1 MFTLS
6 VITINRN
13 NVLGLQQTMTSVLR
27 QVNKLASTHLQYIV
41 VDGASTDG
49 SQEIIKTLLQQKK
62 ELTAL
67 WVSEPD
73 TGIYN
78 AMNKGLSLATGDYC
92 LFLNSGDLLVTDD
105 ALWQV
110 ERYMEANKFAADIY
124 YADAVFSNS
133 QGNVQR
139 VYPDRLSLD
148 FFYYDS
154 LCHQAIFYKREL
166 LLSVGGYDEQYRL
179 IADWV
184 MNIQLFRKGFTF
196 CHMPILTTIYDTKGM
211 TSGTDGYEKCRKERK
226 QYYQLHSLK
235 LIHIYMWIKRKY
247 NQLKCSIQV

>member
-13 NVLGLQQTMTSVLR
+13 NLLGLRKTMLSVLE
-27 QVNKLASTHLQYIV
+27 QAQMLESTRFEYIV

-49 SQEIIKTLLQQKK
+49 SQEVIETLLQQ
-62 ELTAL
+62 ETGLRTR

-78 AMNKGLSLATGDYC
+78 AMNKGVNMAEGDYC
-92 LFLNSGDLLVTDD
+92 LFLNSGDVLATKSVL
-105 ALWQV
+105 AQV
-110 ERYMEANKFAADIY
+110 VRYIEENKLSADVY
-124 YADAVFSNS
+124 YADAVFLNDKG
-133 QGNVQR
+133 QVRR

-154 LCHQAIFYKREL
+154 LCHQAMFYRRER
-166 LLSVGGYDEQYRL
+166 LLSIGGYDEQYQL

-184 MNIQLFRKGFTF
+184 MNIQLFRKGLTF
-196 CHMPILTTIYDTKGM
+196 CHLPVLTTLYDTVGL
-211 TSGTDGYEKCRKERK
+211 TSGTDGYVRCNKERDIFYK
-226 QYYQLHSLK
+226 SNGLRF
-235 LIHIYMWIKRKY
+235 IHIYMWIHRKY
-247 NQLKCSIQV
+247 NQLKRKIQL